1 MPTVIDTDTDLASLP
16 LVDACI
22 NRYLI
27 RGSVGLS
34 TNVYF
39 SLVAYILKNNEKFDV
54 IDYSTNIYML
64 DDSLWLVI
72 PRAANGTYDNNKID
86 IWHIQIYPPISN
98 T

>member
-1 MPTVIDTDTDLASLP
+1 MPTVIDADTDLASSP

-22 NRYLI
+22 NRCLI
-27 RGSVGLS
+27 RGNLGFS

-54 IDYSTNIYML
+54 IDYSTNIYMI
-64 DDSLWLVI
+64 DSSLRLVI
-72 PRAANGTYDNNKID
+72 PRAAKGVYDDNKID
-86 IWHIQIYPPISN
+86 IWDIQIYPPISN